1 MEWIT
6 HVYAHFCEHS
16 KGKYHNC
23 SVREKKKKKMENLE
37 KNQILERKVRSKE
50 KKVTSEPVGQIKHFN
65 TELVIAGH
73 GWVKTAFVS
82 KIDEFGTAG
91 DFESAE

>member
-1 MEWIT
+1 MLGE
-6 HVYAHFCEHS
+6 
-16 KGKYHNC
+16 
-23 SVREKKKKKMENLE
+23 RKKKKKMENLE

-73 GWVKTAFVS
+73 G
-82 KIDEFGTAG
+82 
-91 DFESAE
+91 

>member
-23 SVREKKKKKMENLE
+23 SVREKKKKQKMENLE
-37 KNQILERKVRSKE
+37 KSQILERKAEDRKLRTKE

-73 GWVKTAFVS
+73 G
-82 KIDEFGTAG
+82 
-91 DFESAE
+91 